1 MSEHRQIPEPGET
14 IQQPRPSWGPALFA
28 IGAIGAVA
36 GIYAN
41 GFVFSAFVW
50 SYIGI
55 IILLFGLRMI
65 VKNSTRGY
73 RSLPRRQ
80 YARSAALPMDQ
91 IHLESRPSGTTPPQ
105 G

>member
-1 MSEHRQIPEPGET
+1 MSEQRYIPEPGET
-14 IQQPRPSWGPALFA
+14 IQQPRASWGPFLFA
-28 IGAIGAVA
+28 VGAIGAVA

-55 IILLFGLRMI
+55 VILLFALRMI
-65 VKNSTRGY
+65 VKDATRSY
-73 RSLPRRQ
+73 FNLSRRQ
-80 YARSAALPMDQ
+80 HARAATLPVEQ
-91 IHLESRPSGTTPPQ
+91 FHLESRPAGNRPQ

>member
-14 IQQPRPSWGPALFA
+14 IQQPRASWGPFLFA

-50 SYIGI
+50 CYIGI
-55 IILLFGLRMI
+55 VILLFGLRMI
-65 VKNSTRGY
+65 VKDATRSY
-73 RSLPRRQ
+73 FSLPRRQ
-80 YARSAALPMDQ
+80 HPPNATLPIDQ
-91 IHLESRPSGTTPPQ
+91 IHLESQPSGTPPQ